1 MPRQITAGSSFWA
14 RVRGDTL
21 SGNGSGEDESNAL
34 AFEQFN
40 RDIGQTTDSAA
51 TSDDGAFSLLALF
64 KRLLQKVSSGVA
76 TIDPILAT
84 AAPVVINTGL
94 DASQALWAAGEQPR
108 VLYNGTSGTI
118 YIRYGGAASAAQ
130 PTYELAAGGSV
141 VDSFAGAAQVIG
153 AAGVTG
159 NIVITRLS
167 A

>member
-14 RVRGDTL
+14 RLRGDGL
-21 SGNGSGEDESNAL
+21 SGNGSGDDAANPL

-40 RDIGQTTDSAA
+40 RDIGQTADVAA
-51 TSDDGAFSLLALF
+51 TSDTGDFSLIALF
-64 KRLLQKVSSGVA
+64 KRLLQKVTSGIA

-84 AAPVVINTGL
+84 ATPVVINTGL
-94 DASQALWAAGEQPR
+94 NASQALWAAGEQPR
-108 VLYNGTSGTI
+108 VLYNGTSGAI
-118 YIRYGGAASAAQ
+118 YIRYGGAATIAT

-153 AAGVTG
+153 AAGATG

>member
-14 RVRGDTL
+14 RLRGDSL
-21 SGNGSGEDESNAL
+21 SGNGSGDDVSNPL

-40 RDIGQTTDSAA
+40 RDIGQTSDAAA
-51 TSDDGAFSLLALF
+51 TSDGGTFSLIALF

-94 DASQALWAAGEQPR
+94 NASQALWAAGEQPR
-108 VLYNGTSGTI
+108 VLYNGTSGPI
-118 YIRYGGAASAAQ
+118 YVRYGGAATIAT
-130 PTYELAAGGSV
+130 PTYELAAGSSV
-141 VDSFAGAAQVIG
+141 ADSFAGAAQVIG

>member
-40 RDIGQTTDSAA
+40 RDIGQASDAAA
-51 TSDDGAFSLLALF
+51 TSDGGTFSLIALF

-84 AAPVVINTGL
+84 AVPVVINTGL
-94 DASQALWAAGEQPR
+94 DESQALWAAGTQPR
-108 VLYNGTSGTI
+108 VLYNGTSGAV
-118 YIRYGGAASAAQ
+118 YVRYGGAATATT

-141 VDSFAGAAQVIG
+141 VDSFAGAAQIIG
-153 AAGVTG
+153 AAGATG

>member
-1 MPRQITAGSSFWA
+1 MPRQITAGSSFSA
-14 RVRGDTL
+14 RLRGDAL
-21 SGNGSGEDESNAL
+21 SGNGSGDDASNPL

-40 RDIGQTTDSAA
+40 RDIGQASDAAA
-51 TSDDGAFSLLALF
+51 TSDTGTFSLIALF
-64 KRLLQKVSSGVA
+64 KRLLQKMTSGVA

-94 DASQALWAAGEQPR
+94 NASQALWAAGEQPR
-108 VLYNGTSGTI
+108 VLYNGTSGPI
-118 YIRYGGAASAAQ
+118 YIRYGGAATAVT
-130 PTYELAAGGSV
+130 PTYELAAGSSV